1 MHHDLF
7 DVIKKAIP
15 SSDNSEAISDV
26 ESKERFMIDANEKD
40 ANEGDTEISTIKSP
54 PMLQGIFHQII
65 ASFSHMTPT
74 QQLAILVT
82 TFLIGTVI
90 FSKNDARASD
100 DLAQKVDELTNEI
113 REIKVLLE
121 SILILAE
128 QNSRKLVDSEE

>member
-7 DVIKKAIP
+7 EVIKKAVP

-54 PMLQGIFHQII
+54 PMLQEIFHQII

-74 QQLAILVT
+74 KQLAILVT
-82 TFLIGTVI
+82 TFLIGTVM